1 VQKIKKKVESRL
13 RQLEGKATTQI
24 SGTGKSKAR
33 DEKYD
38 NNKTKVSGQKRI
50 SSTYNTAADVTMG
63 ITPEDKSKKE
73 KNSNNKLIQESEKN
87 KSDDSDD
94 SDSSSSSPK
103 KKAKKEEPKKNQ
115 EKNKSDDSDDSDDS
129 SDKKVELKKKK

>member
-1 VQKIKKKVESRL
+1 VLKIKKKVESRI
-13 RQLEGKATTQI
+13 RQLEGKGITQI

-38 NNKTKVSGQKRI
+38 NNKTKVSGQKRV

-87 KSDDSDD
+87 KSSDDSDD
-94 SDSSSSSPK
+94 SDSSSSSSPK
-103 KKAKKEEPKKNQ
+103 KE
-115 EKNKSDDSDDSDDS
+115 S
-129 SDKKVELKKKK
+129 